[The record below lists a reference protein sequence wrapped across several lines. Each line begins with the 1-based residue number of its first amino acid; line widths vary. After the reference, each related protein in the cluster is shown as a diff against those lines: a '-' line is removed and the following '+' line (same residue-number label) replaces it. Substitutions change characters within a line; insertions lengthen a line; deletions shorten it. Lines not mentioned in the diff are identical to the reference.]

1 MRYPAS
7 LRFGCALAALALMV
21 FPACSQGDILNFNIV
36 QFPGDD
42 AATGTVTFQDSG
54 PGQVLVTLNITSP
67 ATSDIRGFFFNV
79 ADNTL
84 LPSLGVTGA
93 PVTNFQV
100 SSVANAPEIDMVG
113 GGNNT
118 SPVGFFDVGVELGVE
133 GGTDIGNTTSFT
145 ITGLGAPGVYNLV
158 DDQAGSSGY
167 SFLVRLQAGS
177 GADQSFSSRVVGG
190 GDDVGPAQ
198 VIPEPTSLLLWGT
211 AALAGLGWV
220 RRRRAAGL

>member
-1 MRYPAS
+1 MRYPPS

-21 FPACSQGDILNFNIV
+21 FPACSRGDILHFNIA
-36 QFPGDD
+36 QFTGHDP
-42 AATGTVTFQDSG
+42 ATGTVTFQDSG

-79 ADNTL
+79 ADNSL
-84 LPSLGVTGA
+84 LPGIGVIGA
-93 PVTNFQV
+93 PVTSFLG

-118 SPVGFFDVGVELGVE
+118 SPVGYFDVGVELGVE
-133 GGTDIGNTTSFT
+133 GGTDIGNTTSFS

-158 DDQAGSSGY
+158 DDQVLSSGY
-167 SFLVRLQAGS
+167 SFLVRVQAGS
-177 GADQSFSSRVVGG
+177 GADQSFSSRLVGG
-190 GDDVGPAQ
+190 GGDVGPAQ
-198 VIPEPTSLLLWGT
+198 IIPEPASLLLWGT

-220 RRRRAAGL
+220 RRRRAATP